1 MKIAGLKIKIDRT
14 AYRVFFILALIP
26 FFVIVGYTAIFRIS
40 ELYASTFINAL
51 LVGVCFAVYHEIA
64 QFVHQL
70 GHALAARAT
79 GYPMTGIRYE
89 WGFTYSEYP
98 PNEPPLPDNVHIQRS
113 LGGVG
118 GITLLLVIVILLWLQ
133 VDATANGF
141 MHWVLNFVL
150 FDSLLLFIASVVL
163 SDGLLFI
170 FLCSKKH
177 WQKKDFRLIL
187 NTCPS

>member
-1 MKIAGLKIKIDRT
+1 MKLAGLEIKVDRT
-14 AYRVFFILALIP
+14 AYRAFLVLVLIP
-26 FFVIVGYTAIFRIS
+26 FLGIGVYSTIFRPA
-40 ELYASTFINAL
+40 ELDVGTFINAL
-51 LVGVCFAVYHEIA
+51 LVGVCFAIYHEVA

-98 PNEPPLPDNVHIQRS
+98 PNEPHLPDKVHIQRS

-118 GITLLLVIVILLWLQ
+118 GVTLLLIIVVLLWLQ
-133 VDATANGF
+133 VDVTANEF
-141 MHWVLNFVL
+141 TRWLLNFVL
-150 FDSLLLFIASVVL
+150 FDSLLLFIASAVL

-170 FLCSKKH
+170 LHKDWKKT
-177 WQKKDFRLIL
+177 QPIVKE
-187 NTCPS
+187 